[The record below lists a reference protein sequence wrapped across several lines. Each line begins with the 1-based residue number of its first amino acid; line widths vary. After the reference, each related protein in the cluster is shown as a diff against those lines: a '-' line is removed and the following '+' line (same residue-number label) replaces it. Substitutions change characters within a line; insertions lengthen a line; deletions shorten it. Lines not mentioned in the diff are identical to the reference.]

1 MNTDTKWNITGSLIK
16 KIDLKESDIFCT
28 EGRTLYIPVRYR
40 FPLVEHFFTFL
51 ISQVPDFPG
60 RHGHLRGD
68 GRKRK
73 LLEEVRDFWGVRHLP
88 RECEEEQSH
97 RRLLRTWR
105 QIYILA
111 AVQAR
116 QLSNSVKITFLYV
129 YSFKGLR
136 WHHRDSEC
144 DIFRRRVPVWADHD
158 VEEEQSQEHS
168 ETFLCCH
175 QARWLF
181 YYWDEFIKIFLSLG
195 EQQQLGWYR
204 LRPAWE
210 CLRLG

>member
-1 MNTDTKWNITGSLIK
+1 MVTKLYCSACLAQLSVTDTIIWFFLGNLVNIDTKWNITGSLIK
-16 KIDLKESDIFCT
+16 KVDLKESDIFCT
-28 EGRTLYIPVRYR
+28 EGRTLYIPVRYL
-40 FPLVEHFFTFL
+40 FPPVGHIFTFF

-116 QLSNSVKITFLYV
+116 QLLNSVKNETYSLCIFFLGATTT
-129 YSFKGLR
+129 SQGQWM
-136 WHHRDSEC
+136 WHILGTSPRLSWPRCGGRIIPRVVRD
-144 DIFRRRVPVWADHD
+144 
-158 VEEEQSQEHS
+158 
-168 ETFLCCH
+168 
-175 QARWLF
+175 
-181 YYWDEFIKIFLSLG
+181 LSVLPPG
-195 EQQQLGWYR
+195 
-204 LRPAWE
+204 
-210 CLRLG
+210 